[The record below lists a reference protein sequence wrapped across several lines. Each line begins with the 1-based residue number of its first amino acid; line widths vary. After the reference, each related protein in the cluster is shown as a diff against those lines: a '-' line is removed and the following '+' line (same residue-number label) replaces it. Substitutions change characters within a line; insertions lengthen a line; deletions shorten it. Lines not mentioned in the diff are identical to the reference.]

1 MKHNRFTLWGSM
13 IVIITLLS
21 SCNKRETTT
30 PTRKHIV
37 NAVFA
42 SGFIEQENQYTV
54 SASADGILT
63 TIPVSE
69 GDLVTQ
75 NTTVAIIKSDVQ
87 NNQVT
92 DAQVV
97 YNNAAANASAEA
109 SILQQIQ
116 TKINQANSQLLLDK
130 VNYER
135 YKDLRGQNSVS
146 QLEFEKAELQYKAS
160 QNKLLELQNSYKATE
175 SDLKLNEKRSLVQV
189 NTQKAILDDYKLN
202 SSISGK
208 VINVFKKQ
216 GELIRRGEA
225 VAEIGSGEFII
236 KLFVGEDD
244 INKVNNNQTVS
255 VHLNTYPN
263 KTFKA
268 KISKIYPSFNSTEQS
283 YVVEAQFNQVPNKIF
298 SGSQLQANIESGKS
312 NDVLVIPTAYI
323 IRANYVLLENGEEK
337 SIKTGKKN
345 SDWTEVIS
353 GLSEEDIIVK
363 PKI

>member
-13 IVIITLLS
+13 IVILTLLS
-21 SCNKRETTT
+21 SCNKKETTT

-37 NAVFA
+37 DAVFA

-54 SASADGILT
+54 SANADGILT

-69 GDLVTQ
+69 GDLITQ
-75 NTTVAIIKSDVQ
+75 NTTVAVIKSDVQ

-92 DAQVV
+92 EAQAV
-97 YNNAAANASAEA
+97 YNNAAANASANA

-116 TKINQANSQLLLDK
+116 TKINQATSQLQLDK

-135 YKDLRGQNSVS
+135 YKDLRRQNSVS
-146 QLEFEKAELQYKAS
+146 QLEFELVELQYKAS
-160 QNKLLELQNSYKATE
+160 QNKLLELQESYKATK
-175 SDLKLNEKRSLVQV
+175 SDLQLNEERSLVQV
-189 NTQKAILDDYKLN
+189 NTQQAILDDYKLN

-208 VINVFKKQ
+208 VINVYKKQ

-225 VAEIGSGEFII
+225 VAEIGSGEYII
-236 KLFVGEDD
+236 KLFVAEDD
-244 INKVNNNQTVS
+244 INKVNKNQPLS

-263 KTFKA
+263 ETFKA

-283 YVVEAQFNQVPNKIF
+283 YVVEAQFDQVPNKIF
-298 SGSQLQANIESGKS
+298 SGSQLQANIETRK
-312 NDVLVIPTAYI
+312 NNNVLVIPTAYL
-323 IRANYVLLENGEEK
+323 IRANYVLLESGEEK
-337 SIKTGKKN
+337 SIKTGNKN
-345 SDWTEVIS
+345 NVWTEVIS
-353 GLSEEDIIVK
+353 GLSEKDIIVK